1 MIRGRQV
8 RDEAIPSWK
17 AVSHGSWSGG
27 IMQRNAPSS
36 YRTSPLVAMARR
48 GLAVVLCA
56 SLGVLSA
63 LPAFADGPAIGS
75 SPAAGGFVNGYWH
88 HQGGHGESDVNVCSY
103 AVGPGVA
110 HCNAQVRNDF
120 GSSALASAPSQ
131 PAVGPCSTSDNN
143 VPSIVSGTGTGAYDP
158 CYLKSAYNVA
168 SAAAAHGGGAG
179 QIVAIVDAYGDPNVT
194 SDLAAYRSFFGL
206 SACPTGTV
214 SHGSSTCTFQVV
226 NEFGSS
232 SPLPPG
238 NTGWGEEISLD
249 VQMVSAI
256 CPNCQ
261 ILLVEASTASIVDLG
276 TAVNEAAS
284 MGANV
289 VSNSYGGSEYN
300 GEQTDS
306 NTYFNHPGVAVV
318 VASGDSGYGT
328 EFPAASP
335 TVTAVGGTSL
345 SQFSDAGTRSANAL
359 ETVWSGAGAGC
370 SAYEPKPSWQTDL
383 SCTRRM
389 VTDVSAVADPNTG
402 VWVYDT
408 YGTGFTWAAFG
419 GTSVATPIISSMYA
433 LAGNASGGSTVPAS
447 AAYANPGSLYH
458 VTSGTDGSCAVAY
471 MCNAAASVN
480 GYNGPTGLGTPGGS
494 PNSLAAFSTAP
505 VAPTAPGPP
514 TSLTATATNGAVAL
528 SWSAPSSNGGSP
540 ILGYNVYQGTSPG
553 AESATALNGVTPIN
567 ATTYSVSGLTN
578 GTTYYFTV
586 ASVNA
591 YGSTTSTEASATPVS
606 LGVPGSPTLKSATA
620 NSSSVTLAWGAP
632 SSNGG
637 SAILGYNVFV
647 GTAPGAESSAPVN
660 SLLITGNGATVNGL
674 LSGTKYYFT
683 VRAVNVVGSSTS
695 SNELSST
702 PGLPGSPTLTS
713 AVAGTGSV
721 TLGWTQPSSGG
732 SRLQGYNVYVGTS
745 PGGESAA
752 PVNSSLI
759 TRTRVTVTGLT
770 KGTTYYFFVRAV
782 NRSGAGAPSNELSV
796 TSL

>member
-1 MIRGRQV
+1 MRHV
-8 RDEAIPSWK
+8 AK
-17 AVSHGSWSGG
+17 
-27 IMQRNAPSS
+27 SS
-36 YRTSPLVAMARR
+36 YTGAWRR
-48 GLAVVLCA
+48 GLIAFVAVGL
-56 SLGVLSA
+56 SLFSG
-63 LPAFADGPAIGS
+63 LPAFADGSGSGS
-75 SPAAGGFVNGYWH
+75 STTSAGWVNGFWH
-88 HQGGHGESDVNVCSY
+88 HQSGSGERDVNVCSY
-103 AVGPGVA
+103 AVGAGTA
-110 HCNAQVRNDF
+110 HCNAQIRQDL
-120 GSSALASAPSQ
+120 GTHALASAPSQ
-131 PAVGPCSTSDNN
+131 PAGSACSASDNN
-143 VPSIVSGTGTGAYDP
+143 VPSLVSVSGTGAYDP
-158 CYLKSAYNVA
+158 CYLRSAYNVA

-179 QIVAIVDAYGDPNVT
+179 QIVAIVDAYSDPNVT
-194 SDLAAYRSFFGL
+194 SDLATYRSFFGL
-206 SACPTGTV
+206 PACPTGTV
-214 SHGSSTCTFQVV
+214 SHGSSACTFQVV
-226 NEFGSS
+226 NELGAS
-232 SPLPPG
+232 SPLPQG
-238 NTGWGEEISLD
+238 NAGWGEEISLD

-256 CPNCQ
+256 CPSCQ

-276 TAVNEAAS
+276 TAVNQAVL
-284 MGANV
+284 MGANT

-318 VASGDSGYGT
+318 VASGDSGFGT

-335 TVTAVGGTSL
+335 SVTAVGGTSL
-345 SQFSDAGTRSANAL
+345 SQSTDLGLRSANAL

-370 SAYEPKPSWQTDL
+370 SAYEPKPSWQADP
-383 SCTRRM
+383 SCSRRM

-447 AAYANPGSLYH
+447 AAYTNPGSLYP

-505 VAPTAPGPP
+505 TAPTAPGPP
-514 TSLTATATNGAVAL
+514 TSVTATPANGSVAL
-528 SWSAPSSNGGSP
+528 SWSAPASNGGSA
-540 ILGYNVYQGTSPG
+540 ILGYNVFEGTSPG
-553 AESATALNGVTPIN
+553 GESATALNGGSPITG
-567 ATTYSVSGLTN
+567 TTYPVSGLTN
-578 GTTYYFTV
+578 GTKYYFTV
-586 ASVNA
+586 AAVNSF
-591 YGSTTSTEASATPVS
+591 GSTTGSEVTATPVS
-606 LGVPGSPTLKSATA
+606 LGVPGSPTLNSATA
-620 NSSSVTLAWGAP
+620 NTSSVTLGWSAP

-647 GTAPGAESSAPVN
+647 GTAPGGESSTPVN
-660 SLLITGNGATVNGL
+660 SLLITGSGATVNSL
-674 LSGTKYYFT
+674 NSGTRYYFT
-683 VRAVNVVGSSTS
+683 VRAVNSVGSSAS

-702 PGLPGSPTLTS
+702 PGLPGSPVLSS

-721 TLGWTQPSSGG
+721 ALGWTQPSSGG

-745 PGGESAA
+745 PGGESAT

-759 TRTRVTVTGLT
+759 TRTRVTVTGLV

-782 NRSGAGAPSNELSV
+782 NRSGTGAPSNELAA